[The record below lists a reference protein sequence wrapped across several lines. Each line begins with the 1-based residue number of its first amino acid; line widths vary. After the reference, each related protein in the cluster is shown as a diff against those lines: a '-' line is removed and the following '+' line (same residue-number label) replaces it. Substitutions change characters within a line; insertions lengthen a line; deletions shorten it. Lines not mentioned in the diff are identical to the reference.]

1 MTFTFHT
8 ALSEAWVED
17 CKVFVLSNKKNF
29 YGATVLFY
37 PGVMDAL
44 YKRLGVFYILPSSV
58 NETLIVRRGTN
69 ESSELLELV
78 KYVTTDAVLPEEKL
92 TDSVYQYDG
101 LEFKKICL

>member
-1 MTFTFHT
+1 M
-8 ALSEAWVED
+8 
-17 CKVFVLSNKKNF
+17 FVLSNKKNF

-58 NETLIVRRGTN
+58 NKTLIVRRGTN
-69 ESSELLELV
+69 EPSELLQ
-78 KYVTTDAVLPEEKL
+78 YVNTDAVLPEEKL

>member
-1 MTFTFHT
+1 M
-8 ALSEAWVED
+8 SEAWVED
-17 CKVFVLSNKKNF
+17 CELFVLSNKKNF

-58 NETLIVRRGTN
+58 HETLIVRRGTN
-69 ESSELLELV
+69 EPSGLLEMV
-78 KYVTTDAVLPEEKL
+78 QCVNTEAVHPEEKL
-92 TDSVYQYDG
+92 ADSVYQYDG

>member
-8 ALSEAWVED
+8 ALSEARVED

-69 ESSELLELV
+69 EPSELLELV
-78 KYVTTDAVLPEEKL
+78 QYVNTDAVLPEEKL

>member
-44 YKRLGVFYILPSSV
+44 YKSG
-58 NETLIVRRGTN
+58 E
-69 ESSELLELV
+69 
-78 KYVTTDAVLPEEKL
+78 KTDPC
-92 TDSVYQYDG
+92 YCYG
-101 LEFKKICL
+101 